1 MKKRL
6 GAIGDKCFIGTIH
19 SYSNKICI
27 TNGID
32 TLSYLERFEFDEV
45 LKKAIS
51 LPRFKYPNIEHL
63 LVDECQDLSPL
74 EYSFLNKIPTKNI
87 FYVGDNR
94 QMIYTFRGSTD
105 EYLRNMYL
113 DDNYKKYYLV
123 ENYRNAP
130 NIIKYADSFLYSFDK
145 LSPQSIPIK
154 TKEGIIEEC
163 SLNEAIEE
171 LKLSKNWG
179 SWFVLTR
186 TNNEL
191 AEVQEILDKEEIPN
205 VTFKKGDL
213 DTMQL
218 DELMASNRV
227 KVLTIHTSKGLENK
241 NVIVTGARL
250 YNEEERKIAYVA
262 ATRAENALYWCPSF
276 MKKHKKGMGLNRKA
290 EAGRRFEKTAQKM
303 VKF

>member
-1 MKKRL
+1 MKLNIRQKKVVEATENKILCLASAAAGKTRTLTERIRYLIEVRKVDPTGIVAITFTNMAAEEMKKRL

-51 LPRFKYPNIEHL
+51 LPRFKYPEVEHL

-163 SLNEAIEE
+163 SLSEAIEE

-191 AEVQEILDKEEIPN
+191 AEV
-205 VTFKKGDL
+205 
-213 DTMQL
+213 
-218 DELMASNRV
+218 
-227 KVLTIHTSKGLENK
+227 
-241 NVIVTGARL
+241 
-250 YNEEERKIAYVA
+250 
-262 ATRAENALYWCPSF
+262 
-276 MKKHKKGMGLNRKA
+276 
-290 EAGRRFEKTAQKM
+290 
-303 VKF
+303 